1 MAIPKLSRLE
11 MAALRTR
18 AKSLMKEGMTPRKAM
33 ATALDEQISKG
44 EETIKAMQP
53 TRRDPA
59 NYRRE
64 TD

>member
-1 MAIPKLSRLE
+1 